1 MTEIGGRKTIIQDSV
16 EDRSFV
22 AFDLAMD
29 YSEMDFDGCTAEFFR
44 VVVRVDEF
52 VLHVISRDWI
62 YE

>member
-1 MTEIGGRKTIIQDSV
+1 MG
-16 EDRSFV
+16 
-22 AFDLAMD
+22 A
-29 YSEMDFDGCTAEFFR
+29 TAEFFR